1 MSSSDGIR
9 HGARLMSSLSVLV
22 TFKIKYFITNQVP
35 CLSVGI
41 ALTGHS
47 EFNNR
52 RAREEA
58 EAGCD
63 HLPIASAGFTVK
75 TNSKQ
80 AVAMEFHLARVIQE
94 INS

>member
-1 MSSSDGIR
+1 M
-9 HGARLMSSLSVLV
+9 
-22 TFKIKYFITNQVP
+22 FKIKYFITNQVP
-35 CLSVGI
+35 WLSVGI

-58 EAGCD
+58 EAGCVSATVRHN

-80 AVAMEFHLARVIQE
+80 AVAMKFHLA
-94 INS
+94 